1 MMKDLRELTHADVVA
16 IQDAVNDAANLSDE
30 AKRAL
35 ALHDNMIMLGLMNDF
50 VHLMDIVELDAVRIM
65 EVKNLRLS
73 KEGKKQREGAESFH
87 RMIKRVLQRNID
99 ECIEEINKI
108 EGEVGLDDE

>member
-1 MMKDLRELTHADVVA
+1 MKDLRELTHADVIA

-35 ALHDNMIMLGLMNDF
+35 ALHDNMLMLGLMNDF
-50 VHLMDIVELDAVRIM
+50 VHLMDIIELDGTRIM

-73 KEGKKQREGAESFH
+73 KEGKKQREGAEAFH
-87 RMIKRVLQRNID
+87 RMVKRVLQKNID
-99 ECIEEINKI
+99 ECIEEINEI
-108 EGEVGLDDE
+108 EKEVN